1 MLELCI
7 NQETKNR
14 LIFVHFSHC
23 KFYLQ
28 GCNKYEDSFISKS
41 EERGQTKVLFLNVKN
56 KLRFILQSGLYDKKL
71 FLFSKSALYN

>member
-14 LIFVHFSHC
+14 LMFVHFSHC
-23 KFYLQ
+23 KFYLL

-71 FLFSKSALYN
+71 FLFSKSAVYN